1 MTVCIIPARGGSK
14 RISRKNIRLFRGKP
28 LLGRVI
34 ETVTNA
40 GCFDHIIVSTDD
52 QEIAEVATQFGATT
66 PFTRPAELADDFAT
80 TKQVMVHAF
89 DQLQSMGTC
98 LREVCCIYPTAT
110 FLRADDLLEGLRL
123 FREDRWQ
130 CVMAA
135 TPFSA
140 PVQRSFKRNQDGGM
154 TMLFDKEFSSRSQD
168 LEPYYYDAGQ
178 FYWAHFTTWM
188 KEESILNCQIAGI
201 KLPRLRAIDIDN
213 WDDRILAEHIYKG
226 LNSGI
231 WMN

>member
-178 FYWAHFTTWM
+178 FYWATEALWRSDQPLFGIETTFV
-188 KEESILNCQIAGI
+188 SIPEWATCDLDTEADWLDMELKVQALIE
-201 KLPRLRAIDIDN
+201 R
-213 WDDRILAEHIYKG
+213 G
-226 LNSGI
+226 LF
-231 WMN
+231 